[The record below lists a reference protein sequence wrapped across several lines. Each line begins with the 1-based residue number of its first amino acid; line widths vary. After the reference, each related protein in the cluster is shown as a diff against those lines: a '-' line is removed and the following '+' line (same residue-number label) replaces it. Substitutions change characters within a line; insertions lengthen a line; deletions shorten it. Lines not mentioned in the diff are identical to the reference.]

1 MTKQSPVLD
10 DRATADYVLGRA
22 GNNGALKIMIVD
34 DSMVIRNRIE
44 RLCADARLPEL
55 RVVGLAADGAD
66 AILIAQR
73 ERPDLVTMDLTMPHM
88 DGDACIEGLAGLLP
102 EVRILVVSALSD
114 KPTALRAIGKGAHG
128 FLYKP
133 FNDDQLVE
141 AMLEL
146 MT

>member
-1 MTKQSPVLD
+1 MTKRITVLD
-10 DRATADYVLGRA
+10 DRTAGEYEMGRIGSDA
-22 GNNGALKIMIVD
+22 AMKIMIVD

-44 RLCADARLPEL
+44 RLCADARLPDL
-55 RVVGLAADGAD
+55 HVIGLAADGSE
-66 AILIAQR
+66 AIEIAQR
-73 ERPDLVTMDLTMPHM
+73 DRPDLVTMDLTMPHM
-88 DGDACIEGLAGLLP
+88 DGEACIESLAALLP

-114 KPTALRAIGKGAHG
+114 KPTALRAIAKGAHG

-146 MT
+146 MS

>member
-1 MTKQSPVLD
+1 MIERITVLD
-10 DRATADYVLGRA
+10 ERTAGDYELGRIQNHTA
-22 GNNGALKIMIVD
+22 KKIMIVD
-34 DSMVIRNRIE
+34 DSTVIRNRIE

-55 RVVGLAADGAD
+55 RVVGLAADGSD
-66 AILIAQR
+66 AIRIAQR

-88 DGDACIEGLAGLLP
+88 DGDACIEALAGLLP

-114 KPTALRAIGKGAHG
+114 KPTALRAIGKGAQG

-133 FNDDQLVE
+133 FNDDQLIE

-146 MT
+146 MA